1 MDDMSQYMQQMN
13 AAAASQSLSDASV
26 AAQNAKEQAKTE
38 YQRFKQGVVEGVSGP
53 LGVDLLEK
61 AVEKGGLKVAEKV
74 GLGNA
79 FKDWQEG
86 GKGVQGLAN
95 AARGAIGRATGK
107 AVPEATA
114 TTPAPAPA
122 TAPAPAPATAPTA
135 STATTAPLDAEI
147 AAKTTARDAAKTTLD
162 STRGSLQSA
171 NKTLK
176 LAQDVSDAAKTDLAA
191 KESIAEARRVKGVQQ
206 AGGAVSKTEQDA
218 STAARVAVNDARDVA
233 LRTQN
238 LANEAAVKQGKLA
251 ALETQHTA
259 DLDTAENSL
268 QATRDASAGASSAGG
283 AGGGA
288 AEPGDDFEMVEPL
301 SEEEAAKAAAAV
313 SDVGKGE
320 STLAKLTAVSAEDD
334 FNPAGLV
341 ITAGLAIGTLFAG
354 IFGHHRDGLP
364 KHPPVPPPVMN
375 ASTQFGVAQ

>member
-53 LGVDLLEK
+53 LGIDLLEK
-61 AVEKGGLKVAEKV
+61 TVEKGGLKVAEKV

-114 TTPAPAPA
+114 TTPKGDDGLDVKPPDEPEASLEPEELGEDLTPQDLIDASRDVQAAADPAA
-122 TAPAPAPATAPTA
+122 TASLREASADLFNTLLKPEPTP
-135 STATTAPLDAEI
+135 STA
-147 AAKTTARDAAKTTLD
+147 D
-162 STRGSLQSA
+162 SVP
-171 NKTLK
+171 KP
-176 LAQDVSDAAKTDLAA
+176 
-191 KESIAEARRVKGVQQ
+191 
-206 AGGAVSKTEQDA
+206 
-218 STAARVAVNDARDVA
+218 
-233 LRTQN
+233 
-238 LANEAAVKQGKLA
+238 
-251 ALETQHTA
+251 ETSPNPA
-259 DLDTAENSL
+259 DSVPKSEPEPSP
-268 QATRDASAGASSAGG
+268 S
-283 AGGGA
+283 A

-301 SEEEAAKAAAAV
+301 SEEEAGKAAAAV

-320 STLAKLTAVSAEDD
+320 STLAKLTAASAEDD
-334 FNPAGLV
+334 FNPYGLV

>member
-61 AVEKGGLKVAEKV
+61 TVEKGGLKVAEKV

-114 TTPAPAPA
+114 TTPKGDDGLDVKPPDEPEASLEPEELGEDLTPQDLIDASRDVRAAADPAA
-122 TAPAPAPATAPTA
+122 TASLREASADLFNTLLKPEPTP
-135 STATTAPLDAEI
+135 STA
-147 AAKTTARDAAKTTLD
+147 D
-162 STRGSLQSA
+162 SVPKPEPEPSPS
-171 NKTLK
+171 
-176 LAQDVSDAAKTDLAA
+176 
-191 KESIAEARRVKGVQQ
+191 
-206 AGGAVSKTEQDA
+206 
-218 STAARVAVNDARDVA
+218 
-233 LRTQN
+233 
-238 LANEAAVKQGKLA
+238 
-251 ALETQHTA
+251 
-259 DLDTAENSL
+259 
-268 QATRDASAGASSAGG
+268 
-283 AGGGA
+283 A

-313 SDVGKGE
+313 SDVAKGE
-320 STLAKLTAVSAEDD
+320 STMAKLTAVSAEDD
-334 FNPAGLV
+334 FNPYGLV

>member
-13 AAAASQSLSDASV
+13 AAAASQSMSDASV

-38 YQRFKQGVVEGVSGP
+38 YQRFKQGVVEGVTGP

-61 AVEKGGLKVAEKV
+61 TVEKGGLKVAEKV

-114 TTPAPAPA
+114 TTPKGDDEAPDNSPQELDADPNQENLLSKADQAKADFNSAKNTAETDTSGESSLGAQSSDA
-122 TAPAPAPATAPTA
+122 TARLGQTGSSATEPASVAEKPA
-135 STATTAPLDAEI
+135 LDTIGEEPEGNFGQYGVGKAG
-147 AAKTTARDAAKTTLD
+147 D
-162 STRGSLQSA
+162 SSLRIG
-171 NKTLK
+171 T
-176 LAQDVSDAAKTDLAA
+176 
-191 KESIAEARRVKGVQQ
+191 
-206 AGGAVSKTEQDA
+206 DA
-218 STAARVAVNDARDVA
+218 S
-233 LRTQN
+233 
-238 LANEAAVKQGKLA
+238 EVKP
-251 ALETQHTA
+251 EPSPNPA
-259 DLDTAENSL
+259 DSVPKPEPEPSP
-268 QATRDASAGASSAGG
+268 S
-283 AGGGA
+283 A
-288 AEPGDDFEMVEPL
+288 AEPGDDFERIEPL

-313 SDVGKGE
+313 SDVGKGG
-320 STLAKLTAVSAEDD
+320 STLAKLTAASAEDD
-334 FNPAGLV
+334 FNPYGLV